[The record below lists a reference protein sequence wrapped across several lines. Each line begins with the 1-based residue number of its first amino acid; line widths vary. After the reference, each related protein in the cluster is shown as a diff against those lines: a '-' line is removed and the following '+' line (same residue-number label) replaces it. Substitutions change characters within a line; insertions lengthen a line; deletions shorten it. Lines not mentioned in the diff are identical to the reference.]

1 MFDESKI
8 VDIDID
14 KSKDG
19 SLFDP
24 CIFEKLNTS
33 NDETRRLNKNIRIT
47 APEKK
52 KIMIVSEKNV
62 DNDENIDSKKK
73 DVFGFFGVLMKNHS
87 DKIQNSL
94 NTLEDI
100 YANNDRNVNR
110 LNKKLIKVQNRLEKL
125 RKYQRIKMKRKEK
138 ALIEEKKE

>member
-8 VDIDID
+8 VDIDMD

-24 CIFEKLNTS
+24 YIFEKLNTS

>member
-8 VDIDID
+8 VDIDMD

>member
-94 NTLEDI
+94 NTLGDI